1 MPAFGRIVETTQGRP
16 WDLEGTPSPAPQRLL
31 IGRRGSQGPSVRPDS
46 IAYFEYHMHVIP
58 AGKGLNHPNGKG
70 QAPAFGRIVETTQ
83 AREAWGPRGDT
94 QSRSRSPGALDWCA
108 GVTGDVGTARNI
120 TQCP

>member
-1 MPAFGRIVETTQGRP
+1 MTSVTRTLTRSSVELRPPSRQGPVPAFGRIVETTQGRP

-94 QSRSRSPGALDWCA
+94 HSPAPL
-108 GVTGDVGTARNI
+108 
-120 TQCP
+120 